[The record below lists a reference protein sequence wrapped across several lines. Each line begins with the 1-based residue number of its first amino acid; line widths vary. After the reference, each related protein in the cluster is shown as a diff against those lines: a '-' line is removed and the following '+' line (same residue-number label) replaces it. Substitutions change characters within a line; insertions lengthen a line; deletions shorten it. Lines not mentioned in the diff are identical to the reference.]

1 MKKAR
6 PKITVQAIPTEIFH
20 AGNSLE
26 AFLETHLKGLDLE
39 GRVLVITSKL
49 ISLAENQV
57 VPRTG
62 IDKRA
67 LVQREA
73 DLYLGEGGFGVELTI
88 KHGLLLPSAGID
100 ESNSEEGGYL
110 LFPADPYASA
120 KRIWQSLR
128 QKFGLKN
135 FGLILSDSHSTP
147 LRRGVTGI
155 GLAHF
160 GFKATR
166 SLVGRRDLFDHPLK
180 FTHVNVVDSLA
191 VMAVFAMG
199 EADEGMPLAVVEEA
213 ELEFTEESNAS
224 EVTIAPENDLY
235 YPLLE
240 PRLKFEK

>member
-73 DLYLGEGGFGVELTI
+73 DLYLGRGGG
-88 KHGLLLPSAGID
+88 A
-100 ESNSEEGGYL
+100 
-110 LFPADPYASA
+110 
-120 KRIWQSLR
+120 RIY
-128 QKFGLKN
+128 
-135 FGLILSDSHSTP
+135 
-147 LRRGVTGI
+147 
-155 GLAHF
+155 
-160 GFKATR
+160 
-166 SLVGRRDLFDHPLK
+166 GRK
-180 FTHVNVVDSLA
+180 QC
-191 VMAVFAMG
+191 
-199 EADEGMPLAVVEEA
+199 
-213 ELEFTEESNAS
+213 
-224 EVTIAPENDLY
+224 
-235 YPLLE
+235 
-240 PRLKFEK
+240 